1 MAEVLHVCACVV
13 GVVRRR
19 GDIVENDVIIVAV
32 VRIPN
37 VLFPWFALGLESPMN
52 QV

>member
-13 GVVRRR
+13 GVVRR

-32 VRIPN
+32 VHIPN